1 MFPVLETERL
11 LYREIT
17 EGDAEKIFSILSFD
31 EVTRHYGQESL
42 TNINQAIEFIRHFQK
57 KYDEKSGIRWGIERK
72 DTRQLI
78 GTIGFHA
85 LVSKHKRAEI
95 GYEIHPDHWRKG
107 FASEAVSK
115 MLFYGF
121 KDLGLSRIGAV
132 VFTENAASNKLL
144 TKMGFEQE
152 GILRNYIYQNGS
164 SYDTIV
170 YSILNENELRN

>member
-1 MFPVLETERL
+1 MFPVLETKRL
-11 LYREIT
+11 LFREIT
-17 EGDAEKIFSILSFD
+17 EGDAEKIFSILSID
-31 EVTRHYGQESL
+31 EVTSHYGQESL
-42 TNINQAIEFIRHFQK
+42 ININQAIEFIRLFQK

-72 DTRQLI
+72 DTKQLI

-95 GYEIHPDHWRKG
+95 GYEIHPNHWRQG

-115 MLFYGF
+115 MLSYGF

-144 TKMGFEQE
+144 IKMGFERE
-152 GILRNYIYQNGS
+152 GILKNYIFQNGRS
-164 SYDTIV
+164 HDTIV
-170 YSILNENELRN
+170 YSILNENDIHK